1 MKTVF
6 ILAAGSGTR
15 WNNYRCT
22 PKHRL
27 LIEGEILI
35 ERTYLQFSKYADK
48 VIIVANEEQ
57 GFAQTYIPAE
67 NKSWRDIAKFYSSR
81 DIWTEGKNIMVF
93 ADVYFTDEAVEQI
106 MMDPYVLSFY
116 LRSKGSHLTK
126 KLWKEIWGIGFEGLS
141 IPILESAILKIIESK
156 ENYSAG
162 GWRLYDQFTQDNQK
176 FNSVEIDDWTEDFD
190 FPADIDTW
198 EKRRERV
205 LAKIN
210 VTDSG
215 KI

>member
-15 WNNYRCT
+15 WNNYRGT
-22 PKHRL
+22 PKHKVV
-27 LIEGEILI
+27 IEGEVLI
-35 ERTYLQFSKYADK
+35 ERTYRQFSKYADK

-67 NKSWRDIAKFYSSR
+67 NKSWRDIAKFYSTR
-81 DIWTEGKNIMVF
+81 DIWTEGKNIMVY
-93 ADVYFTDEAVEQI
+93 ADVYFTDEAVERI
-106 MMDPYVLSFY
+106 MMDPYGLSFY
-116 LRSKGSHLTK
+116 LRNKPSYLTK
-126 KLWKEIWGIGFEGLS
+126 KLWKEIWGIGFEGFS
-141 IPILESAILKIIESK
+141 IPIIESAILKIIESE

-162 GWRLYDQFTQDNQK
+162 GWRLYDQLTQDNQR

-190 FPADIDTW
+190 FPTDIDTW
-198 EKRRERV
+198 EAQREIV
-205 LAKIN
+205 LSRIN
-210 VTDSG
+210 VTDDS

>member
-6 ILAAGSGTR
+6 ILAAGDGTR
-15 WNNYRCT
+15 WNNYRGS

-27 LIEGEILI
+27 VVEGEVLI
-35 ERTYLQFSKYADK
+35 ERTYRQFSKYADK
-48 VIIVANEEQ
+48 VIIVANEEM
-57 GFAQTYIPAE
+57 GFAETYIPVN
-67 NKSWRDIAKFYSSR
+67 NKKWRDIAKFYSSR
-81 DIWTEGKNIMVF
+81 DIWTEGKNVLVF
-93 ADVYFTDEAVEQI
+93 ADVYFTDEAVERI
-106 MMDPYVLSFY
+106 MNDPYGLSFY

-126 KLWKEIWGIGFEGLS
+126 KLWKEIWGIGFEGSS

-162 GWRLYDQFTQDNQK
+162 GWRLYDQFTQDKQK
-176 FNSVEIDDWTEDFD
+176 FKSIEIDDWTEDFD

-198 EKRRERV
+198 EKRRKRV
-205 LAKIN
+205 LAQIK
-210 VTDSG
+210 VTDSN

>member
-6 ILAAGSGTR
+6 ILAAGDGTR
-15 WNNYRCT
+15 WNNYRGS

-27 LIEGEILI
+27 VVEGEVLI
-35 ERTYLQFSKYADK
+35 ERTYRQFSKYADK
-48 VIIVANEEQ
+48 IIIVANEEV
-57 GFAQTYIPAE
+57 GIAETYIPVN
-67 NKSWRDIAKFYSSR
+67 NKKWRDIAKFYSSR
-81 DIWTEGKNIMVF
+81 DIWTEGKNVLVF
-93 ADVYFTDEAVEQI
+93 ADVYFTDEAVERI
-106 MMDPYVLSFY
+106 MNDPYGLSFY

-126 KLWKEIWGIGFEGLS
+126 KLWKEIWGIGFEGSS

-162 GWRLYDQFTQDNQK
+162 GWRLYDQFTQDKQK
-176 FNSVEIDDWTEDFD
+176 FQSIEIDDWTEDFD

-198 EKRRERV
+198 ENRRKRV
-205 LAKIN
+205 LAQIN
-210 VTDSG
+210 VTDSN

>member
-1 MKTVF
+1 M
-6 ILAAGSGTR
+6 
-15 WNNYRCT
+15 
-22 PKHRL
+22 
-27 LIEGEILI
+27 
-35 ERTYLQFSKYADK
+35 
-48 VIIVANEEQ
+48 
-57 GFAQTYIPAE
+57 
-67 NKSWRDIAKFYSSR
+67 
-81 DIWTEGKNIMVF
+81 
-93 ADVYFTDEAVEQI
+93 YFTDEAVERI
-106 MMDPYVLSFY
+106 MMDPYGLSFY
-116 LRSKGSHLTK
+116 LRNKPSHLTK
-126 KLWKEIWGIGFEGLS
+126 KLWKEIWGIGFDGFS

-162 GWRLYDQFTQDNQK
+162 GWRLYDQLTQDNQR

-198 EKRRERV
+198 EAQRKRV

>member
-15 WNNYRCT
+15 WNNYRGG

-35 ERTYLQFSKYADK
+35 ERTYRQFSKYADK

-57 GFAQTYIPAE
+57 GFAQTYIPPE
-67 NKSWRDIAKFYSSR
+67 NKSWKDIAKFYSSR

-93 ADVYFTDEAVEQI
+93 ADVYFTDEAVERI
-106 MMDPYVLSFY
+106 MMDPYGLSFY

-126 KLWKEIWGIGFEGLS
+126 KLWREIWGIGFEGFK
-141 IPILESAILKIIESK
+141 IPIIESAILKIIESK
-156 ENYSAG
+156 ENYSTG
-162 GWRLYDQFTQDNQK
+162 GWRLHDQFTQDKQN

-190 FPADIDTW
+190 FPKDIDTW
-198 EKRRERV
+198 EAQRKRV

-210 VTDSG
+210 VTDSD

>member
-15 WNNYRCT
+15 WNNYRGA
-22 PKHRL
+22 PKHRVV
-27 LIEGEILI
+27 IEGEVLI
-35 ERTYLQFSKYADK
+35 ERTYRQFSKYADK
-48 VIIVANEEQ
+48 VIIVANENDY
-57 GFAQTYIPAE
+57 FAQTYIPPE
-67 NKSWRDIAKFYSSR
+67 NKAWRDIAKFYSSR
-81 DIWTEGKNIMVF
+81 DIWTEGKNILVF
-93 ADVYFTDEAVEQI
+93 ADVYFTDDAVERI
-106 MMDPYVLSFY
+106 MNDPYGLSFY

-126 KLWKEIWGIGFEGLS
+126 KLWKEIWGIGFEGSS

-162 GWRLYDQFTQDNQK
+162 GWRLHDQLTQDKQR

-198 EKRRERV
+198 EKRRKRV
-205 LAKIN
+205 LAQIN
-210 VTDSG
+210 VTDSS

>member
-15 WNNYRCT
+15 WNNYRGT
-22 PKHRL
+22 PKHML
-27 LIEGEILI
+27 VIEGEVLI
-35 ERTYLQFSKYADK
+35 ERTYRQFSKYADK

-57 GFAQTYIPAE
+57 GFAETYIPPE

-81 DIWTEGKNIMVF
+81 DIWTEGKNILVF
-93 ADVYFTDEAVEQI
+93 ADVYFTDEAVERI
-106 MMDPYVLSFY
+106 MSDTHGLSFY
-116 LRSKGSHLTK
+116 LRKKPSRLTK
-126 KLWKEIWGIGFEGLS
+126 KLWREIWGIGFDGLS

-156 ENYSAG
+156 ENYSTG
-162 GWRLYDQFTQDNQK
+162 GWRLHDQFTQDKQK

-190 FPADIDTW
+190 FPRDIDTW
-198 EKRRERV
+198 EAQRKRV

-210 VTDSG
+210 VTGSG

>member
-15 WNNYRCT
+15 WNNYRGA

-27 LIEGEILI
+27 VIEGEVLI
-35 ERTYLQFSKYADK
+35 ERTYRQFSKYADK
-48 VIIVANEEQ
+48 VIIVANENDY
-57 GFAQTYIPAE
+57 FAQTYIPPE

-81 DIWTEGKNIMVF
+81 DIWTEGKNILVF
-93 ADVYFTDEAVEQI
+93 ADVYFTDDAVERI
-106 MMDPYVLSFY
+106 MNDPYGLSFY

-126 KLWKEIWGIGFEGLS
+126 KLWKEIWGIGFEGSS

-162 GWRLYDQFTQDNQK
+162 GWRLHDQLTQDKQR

-198 EKRRERV
+198 ENRRKRV
-205 LAKIN
+205 LAQIN
-210 VTDSG
+210 VTDSA

>member
-15 WNNYRCT
+15 WNNYRGT

-27 LIEGEILI
+27 LIEGEVLI
-35 ERTYLQFSKYADK
+35 ERTYRQFSKYADK
-48 VIIVANEEQ
+48 VIIVANENDY
-57 GFAQTYIPAE
+57 FAQTYIPPE
-67 NKSWRDIAKFYSSR
+67 NKAWRDIAKFYSSR

-93 ADVYFTDEAVEQI
+93 ADVYFTDDAVERI
-106 MMDPYVLSFY
+106 MNDPYGLSFY
-116 LRSKGSHLTK
+116 LRSKGSQLTK
-126 KLWKEIWGIGFEGLS
+126 KLWKEIWGIGFEGSS

-162 GWRLYDQFTQDNQK
+162 GWRLHDQLTQDKQR

-198 EKRRERV
+198 EKRRKRV
-205 LAKIN
+205 LAQIN
-210 VTDSG
+210 VTDSA

>member
-15 WNNYRCT
+15 WNNYRGT
-22 PKHRL
+22 PKHML
-27 LIEGEILI
+27 VIEGEVLI
-35 ERTYLQFSKYADK
+35 ERTYRQFSKYADK

-57 GFAQTYIPAE
+57 GFAETYIPPE

-106 MMDPYVLSFY
+106 MSDTHGLSFY
-116 LRSKGSHLTK
+116 LRKKPSRLTK
-126 KLWKEIWGIGFEGLS
+126 KLWREIWGIGFDGLS

-156 ENYSAG
+156 ENYSTGERFYMGLRNVKPSNLPIPKPLNLQTICPAYA
-162 GWRLYDQFTQDNQK
+162 LYHRYNGL
-176 FNSVEIDDWTEDFD
+176 SS
-190 FPADIDTW
+190 
-198 EKRRERV
+198 
-205 LAKIN
+205 IN
-210 VTDSG
+210 TP
-215 KI
+215 